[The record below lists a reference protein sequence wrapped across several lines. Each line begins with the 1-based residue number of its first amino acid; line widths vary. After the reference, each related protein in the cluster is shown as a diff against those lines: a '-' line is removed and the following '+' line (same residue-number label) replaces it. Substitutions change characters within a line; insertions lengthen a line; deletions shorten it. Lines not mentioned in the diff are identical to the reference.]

1 MEISINAI
9 VERVDA
15 FLYERGSLMFR
26 FQAGL
31 AHELPLSRLHEDF
44 AELSRIE
51 TFQRV
56 REMLASPRTDGARK
70 VGLKLLLH
78 FLGDNLEDVRSAE
91 AHELIAQLLATAPVP
106 SGTGSTL
113 PLAEALARLPDEPH
127 RDRRSLLERESS
139 ALLWQHRSAW
149 ARRVEAALELA
160 QELKAPSYTALRE
173 ELTSVSI
180 AGLVKSAEAAL
191 RTTADAWRDLLSYAI
206 KRLGELAPDA
216 RPSFHDAKRAAQAP
230 WMLELFRKDDLFP
243 AVTRWLAELGL
254 DPNAEG
260 RLSFDSEER
269 PGKRTGA
276 YVAELRVPDEL
287 RLVAQP
293 RSGFEGYAEVLR
305 AFGRGLH
312 HANAS
317 RTTPLLERRL
327 GDSAV
332 PRAVAALFENVLLDE
347 QWHRRYLKVPQAQ
360 AREAARLFAFRQLL
374 RFRRKAALLPYA
386 LELYARGPSDAMA
399 DDYQQRMQATLGVDV
414 PKERF
419 LYDVR
424 PMLLMVSV
432 LRAWGL
438 EALLFGKLRERFN
451 EDFWRNPAT
460 GRWLKEL
467 SQRGQRDDASEIARQ
482 LGSELTLEAA
492 GARLVKVMGA

>member
-1 MEISINAI
+1 MEISLNAL
-9 VERVDA
+9 VERVDE
-15 FLYERGSLMFR
+15 FLYERGALEFR
-26 FQAGL
+26 FHAGL
-31 AHELPLSRLHEDF
+31 SHELPLSKLHQNF
-44 AELSRIE
+44 PELSRVE
-51 TFQRV
+51 SFLRV
-56 REMLASPRTDGARK
+56 REMLLSPRTDGARK
-70 VGLKLLLH
+70 VGLRLLLH
-78 FLGDNLEDVRSAE
+78 FLGDTLEDVRTAP
-91 AHELIAQLLATAPVP
+91 AHEIIAQLLSSAPVN
-106 SGTGSTL
+106 SGHGDTL
-113 PLAEALARLPDEPH
+113 PLGEAVARLPDEPH
-127 RDRRSLLERESS
+127 RDRRDLLERESS
-139 ALLWQHRSAW
+139 QIFWERRSAW
-149 ARRVEAALELA
+149 ARRVEAAMELA
-160 QELKAPSYTALRE
+160 TELKAPSYTALRE
-173 ELTSVSI
+173 ELTGVKLQP
-180 AGLVKSAEAAL
+180 LVEGAERAL
-191 RTTADAWRDLLSYAI
+191 ALTQDAWRDLLGYAL
-206 KRLGELAPDA
+206 KRLDPNIAERAQ
-216 RPSFHDAKRAAQAP
+216 FHDAKRAAQAP

-260 RLSFDSEER
+260 RLSFDAEDR

-276 YVAELRVPDEL
+276 FVAELRVPDEL
-287 RLVAQP
+287 RLVALP
-293 RSGFEGYAEVLR
+293 RNGFEGYAEVLR

-332 PRAVAALFENVLLDE
+332 PRAVAALFENVMLDE
-347 QWHRRYLKVPQAQ
+347 QWLKRYLKVPQSQ
-360 AREAARLFAFRQLL
+360 AREAARLFAFRQAMRL
-374 RFRRKAALLPYA
+374 RRKLALVPYA

-399 DDYQQRMQATLGVDV
+399 DEYQSRMQETLNVAV

-432 LRAWGL
+432 VRAWAL
-438 EALLFGKLRERFN
+438 EAVLLGKLRERFN

-467 SQRGQRDDASEIARQ
+467 SQRGQRDDAAEIARQ
-482 LGSELTLEAA
+482 LGAELQLEAA

>member
-1 MEISINAI
+1 MEISINAL
-9 VERVDA
+9 VESVDE
-15 FLYERGSLMFR
+15 FLYERGALVFR
-26 FQAGL
+26 FSAGL
-31 AHELPLSRLHEDF
+31 AQELPLSKLHQRF
-44 AELSRIE
+44 PELSRIE
-51 TFQRV
+51 SFQRV
-56 REMLASPRTDGARK
+56 REMLASPRTDGTRK

-78 FLGDNLEDVRSAE
+78 FLGDNLEEVKAAPS
-91 AHELIAQLLATAPVP
+91 HEIIAQLLATAPIDA
-106 SGTGSTL
+106 GSSNTL
-113 PLAEALARLPDEPH
+113 PLGEALARLPDEPN
-127 RDRRSLLERESS
+127 RERRELLEREASQ
-139 ALLWQHRSAW
+139 LLWDRRGAW
-149 ARRVEAALELA
+149 ARRVEAAMELA
-160 QELKAPSYTALRE
+160 SELKAPSYPALRE
-173 ELTSVSI
+173 ELT
-180 AGLVKSAEAAL
+180 GVKLEPLLKGADEAL
-191 RTTADAWRDLLSYAI
+191 RATNDAWRDLLAYGL
-206 KRLGELAPDA
+206 KRLDPNLEA
-216 RPSFHDAKRAAQAP
+216 RAQFHDAKRTAQAP
-230 WMLELFRKDDLFP
+230 WMMELFRKEDLFP
-243 AVTRWLAELGL
+243 AVTRWLSELGL

-260 RLSFDSEER
+260 RLSFDAEDR

-276 YVAELRVPDEL
+276 FVAELRVPDEL

-317 RTTPLLERRL
+317 RATPLLERRL
-327 GDSAV
+327 GDPAV

-360 AREAARLFAFRQLL
+360 AREAARLFAYRQAM

-386 LELYARGPSDAMA
+386 LELYTRGPSDAMA
-399 DDYQQRMQATLGVDV
+399 EEYQSRMQATLGVAV
-414 PKERF
+414 PRERF

-432 LRAWGL
+432 LRGWAL
-438 EALLFGKLRERFN
+438 EAVLFGTLRERFN

-482 LGSELTLEAA
+482 LGGELDLKAT
-492 GARLVKVMGA
+492 GARLVRVMGA